1 MVMASKRNEYFVMR
15 DTNSAV
21 LNSFTESLI
30 YSIRLFSTAYK
41 SLFPLF
47 QSPQPALLHRSKLNL
62 LLVLVI
68 TFGSIST
75 TSWAA
80 SQNELKGVKG
90 EISRQ
95 KKDLTSQQQKLDNL
109 QNSLKKQELSIVS
122 QEKEIKETKKKLLT
136 ANANLDLLTKNI
148 AELSSQKQVQSEK
161 LEQLIQTYYMT
172 RRAKAPSDILNTG
185 VEEDR
190 ISQYYQ
196 HLAKAR
202 STTIK
207 SIEKTQIAL
216 QESRKQRQLEQI
228 QITKLLKEQTSKR
241 DQLAKTQS
249 KRKTTVGSIKKSI
262 SGDKNYLAE
271 LQRNETRLKAEIAK
285 AKKAA
290 LEKRNAIPMDGLAK
304 RKGRLPWPIKGRVLH
319 NYGSQQTGQVN
330 WKGMVINAQYGQ
342 QVKSVYSGTVVFA
355 EYLRG
360 YGLVVLL
367 DHGKGDMTL
376 YGFNQ
381 ALLKKE
387 GDKVKAGEAIA
398 LAGDTGGQSR
408 ASLYFEIRRN
418 SQAQNPK
425 RWLVR

>member
-1 MVMASKRNEYFVMR
+1 MTIMMKQIRAISSTLLISAS
-15 DTNSAV
+15 
-21 LNSFTESLI
+21 LCI
-30 YSIRLFSTAYK
+30 
-41 SLFPLF
+41 
-47 QSPQPALLHRSKLNL
+47 ALL
-62 LLVLVI
+62 
-68 TFGSIST
+68 ST
-75 TSWAA
+75 SSFAA
-80 SQNELKGVKG
+80 SQGELKGVSS

-95 KKDLTSQQQKLDNL
+95 QKNLSSQQKKLDNL
-109 QNSLKKQELSIVS
+109 QASLKKQELSIAS
-122 QEKEIKETKKKLLT
+122 LEKAILDSKKQLST
-136 ANANLDLLTKNI
+136 ANANIANLDTKIKALT
-148 AELSSQKQVQSEK
+148 AQKKIHTDK

-172 RRAKAPSDILNTG
+172 SRAKASSHILNTG

-190 ISQYYQ
+190 ISHYYQ

-202 STTIK
+202 SATIK
-207 SIEKTQIAL
+207 TIEQTQL
-216 QESRKQRQLEQI
+216 ELEESHKQRQLEQE
-228 QITKLLKEQTSKR
+228 QIATLLKQQTTKR
-241 DQLAKTQS
+241 DTLAKTQTQ
-249 KRKTTVGSIKKSI
+249 RKKTVGSIKKNI

-285 AKKAA
+285 AEKAA
-290 LEKRNAIPMDGLAK
+290 RERRNAVPMDGLAK
-304 RKGRLPWPIKGRVLH
+304 RKGKLPWPIKDKVLH
-319 NYGSQQTGQVN
+319 NYGSRQTGQVN
-330 WKGMVINAQYGQ
+330 WKGMVINAKYGQ

-398 LAGDTGGQSR
+398 LAGDTGGQTR
-408 ASLYFEIRRN
+408 PSLYFEIRRN

-425 RWLVR
+425 SWLVR

>member
-1 MVMASKRNEYFVMR
+1 MTKTMKKIKAIS
-15 DTNSAV
+15 
-21 LNSFTESLI
+21 SLI
-30 YSIRLFSTAYK
+30 
-41 SLFPLF
+41 
-47 QSPQPALLHRSKLNL
+47 LLSSAM
-62 LLVLVI
+62 
-68 TFGSIST
+68 FSIST
-75 TSWAA
+75 HAA
-80 SQNELKGVKG
+80 SQGELKGVKS

-95 KKDLTSQQQKLDNL
+95 QQALSSQQKKLDSLQANL
-109 QNSLKKQELSIVS
+109 KQQELSIAS
-122 QEKEIKETKKKLLT
+122 LEKGIKERKEQLAT
-136 ANANLDLLTKNI
+136 ANANIQQLNNKIQALIT
-148 AELSSQKQVQSEK
+148 QKQVHTQK

-172 RRAKAPSDILNTG
+172 RRAKAPSHILNTG

-190 ISQYYQ
+190 ISHYYQ

-202 STTIK
+202 TTTIK
-207 SIEKTQIAL
+207 AIEQTQAELEESQRLRKAEQEQIA
-216 QESRKQRQLEQI
+216 
-228 QITKLLKEQTSKR
+228 TLLKQQTTKR
-241 DQLAKTQS
+241 DQLAKTQAQ
-249 KRKTTVGSIKKSI
+249 RKKTVGSIKKRI
-262 SGDKNYLAE
+262 SGDKTYLAE

-285 AKKAA
+285 AEKAA
-290 LEKRNAIPMDGLAK
+290 RERRNAVPMDGLAK
-304 RKGRLPWPIKGRVLH
+304 RKGKLPWPIKGKVLH
-319 NYGSQQTGQVN
+319 NYGTRQTGQVN
-330 WKGMVINAQYGQ
+330 WKGMVINASYGQ

-408 ASLYFEIRRN
+408 PSLYFEIRRN

-425 RWLVR
+425 SWLVR

>member
-1 MVMASKRNEYFVMR
+1 MTKTMKKIKAISGLILLS
-15 DTNSAV
+15 SAM
-21 LNSFTESLI
+21 F
-30 YSIRLFSTAYK
+30 
-41 SLFPLF
+41 
-47 QSPQPALLHRSKLNL
+47 
-62 LLVLVI
+62 
-68 TFGSIST
+68 SIST
-75 TSWAA
+75 HAA
-80 SQNELKGVKG
+80 SQGELKGVKS

-95 KKDLTSQQQKLDNL
+95 QQALSSQQKKLDSL
-109 QNSLKKQELSIVS
+109 QANLKKQELSIAS
-122 QEKEIKETKKKLLT
+122 LEKGIKESKKQLAT
-136 ANANLDLLTKNI
+136 ANANVQQLNNKIQALTT
-148 AELSSQKQVQSEK
+148 QKQVHTQK

-172 RRAKAPSDILNTG
+172 RRAKASSHILNTG

-190 ISQYYQ
+190 ISHYYQ

-202 STTIK
+202 TTTIK
-207 SIEKTQIAL
+207 AIEQTQAELEESQRLRKAEQEQIA
-216 QESRKQRQLEQI
+216 S
-228 QITKLLKEQTSKR
+228 LLKQQTTKR
-241 DQLAKTQS
+241 DQLAKTQAQ
-249 KRKTTVGSIKKSI
+249 RKKTVGSIKKSI
-262 SGDKNYLAE
+262 SGDQSYLAE

-285 AKKAA
+285 AEKAA
-290 LEKRNAIPMDGLAK
+290 RERRNAVPMDGLAK
-304 RKGRLPWPIKGRVLH
+304 RKGKLPWPIKGKVIH
-319 NYGSQQTGQVN
+319 NYGTRQTGQIN
-330 WKGMVINAQYGQ
+330 WKGMVINASYGQ

-408 ASLYFEIRRN
+408 PSLYFEIRRN

-425 RWLVR
+425 SWLVR

>member
-1 MVMASKRNEYFVMR
+1 MTK
-15 DTNSAV
+15 T
-21 LNSFTESLI
+21 I
-30 YSIRLFSTAYK
+30 KQIRTLSC
-41 SLFPLF
+41 
-47 QSPQPALLHRSKLNL
+47 ALLL
-62 LLVLVI
+62 
-68 TFGSIST
+68 ST
-75 TSWAA
+75 TFSIATYPIATHAA
-80 SQNELKGVKG
+80 SQGELKGVKS

-95 KKDLTSQQQKLDNL
+95 QQALSSQQKKLDSL
-109 QNSLKKQELSIVS
+109 QANLKKQELSIAS
-122 QEKEIKETKKKLLT
+122 LEKGIKESKKQLAT
-136 ANANLDLLTKNI
+136 ANANVQQLNNKIQALTT
-148 AELSSQKQVQSEK
+148 QKQVHTQK

-172 RRAKAPSDILNTG
+172 RRAKASSHILNTG

-190 ISQYYQ
+190 ISHYYQ

-202 STTIK
+202 TTTIK
-207 SIEKTQIAL
+207 AIEQTQAELEESQRLRKAEQEQIA
-216 QESRKQRQLEQI
+216 S
-228 QITKLLKEQTSKR
+228 LLKQQTTKR
-241 DQLAKTQS
+241 DQLAKTQAQ
-249 KRKTTVGSIKKSI
+249 RKKTVGSIKKSI
-262 SGDKNYLAE
+262 SGDQNYLAE

-285 AKKAA
+285 AEKAA
-290 LEKRNAIPMDGLAK
+290 RERRNAVPMDGLAK
-304 RKGRLPWPIKGRVLH
+304 RKGKLPWPIKGKVLH
-319 NYGSQQTGQVN
+319 NYGTRQTGQIN
-330 WKGMVINAQYGQ
+330 WKGMVINASYGQ

-408 ASLYFEIRRN
+408 PSLYFEIRRN

-425 RWLVR
+425 SWLVR

>member
-1 MVMASKRNEYFVMR
+1 MTKTMKKINAISGLILLS
-15 DTNSAV
+15 SAM
-21 LNSFTESLI
+21 F
-30 YSIRLFSTAYK
+30 
-41 SLFPLF
+41 
-47 QSPQPALLHRSKLNL
+47 
-62 LLVLVI
+62 
-68 TFGSIST
+68 SIST
-75 TSWAA
+75 HAA
-80 SQNELKGVKG
+80 SQGELKGVKS

-95 KKDLTSQQQKLDNL
+95 QQALSSQQKKLDSL
-109 QNSLKKQELSIVS
+109 QANLKKQELSIAS
-122 QEKEIKETKKKLLT
+122 LEKGIKESKKQLAT
-136 ANANLDLLTKNI
+136 ANANVQQLNNKIQALTT
-148 AELSSQKQVQSEK
+148 QKQVHTQK

-172 RRAKAPSDILNTG
+172 RRAKASSYILNTG

-190 ISQYYQ
+190 ISHYYQ

-202 STTIK
+202 TTTIK
-207 SIEKTQIAL
+207 AIEQTQAELEESQRLRKAEQEQIA
-216 QESRKQRQLEQI
+216 S
-228 QITKLLKEQTSKR
+228 LLKQQTTKR
-241 DQLAKTQS
+241 DQLAKTQAQ
-249 KRKTTVGSIKKSI
+249 RKKTVGSIKKSI
-262 SGDKNYLAE
+262 SGDQSYLAE

-285 AKKAA
+285 AEKAA
-290 LEKRNAIPMDGLAK
+290 RERRNAVPMDGLAK
-304 RKGRLPWPIKGRVLH
+304 RKGKLPWPIKGKVLH
-319 NYGSQQTGQVN
+319 NYGTRQTGQIN
-330 WKGMVINAQYGQ
+330 WKGMVIDASYGQ

-408 ASLYFEIRRN
+408 PSLYFEIRRN

-425 RWLVR
+425 SWLVR

>member
-1 MVMASKRNEYFVMR
+1 MS
-15 DTNSAV
+15 S
-21 LNSFTESLI
+21 
-30 YSIRLFSTAYK
+30 
-41 SLFPLF
+41 
-47 QSPQPALLHRSKLNL
+47 
-62 LLVLVI
+62 
-68 TFGSIST
+68 
-75 TSWAA
+75 
-80 SQNELKGVKG
+80 

-95 KKDLTSQQQKLDNL
+95 QKTLSSQQKKLDNL
-109 QNSLKKQELSIVS
+109 QANLKQQELSIS
-122 QEKEIKETKKKLLT
+122 LLEKAIKTSKKQLNT
-136 ANANLDLLTKNI
+136 ANANVASLDNKIKALT
-148 AELSSQKQVQSEK
+148 AQKKAHTDK

-172 RRAKAPSDILNTG
+172 SRAKASSHILNTG

-190 ISQYYQ
+190 ISHYYQ

-202 STTIK
+202 SATIK
-207 SIEKTQIAL
+207 TIEQTQL
-216 QESRKQRQLEQI
+216 ELEESHKQRQLEQE
-228 QITKLLKEQTSKR
+228 QIATLLNQQVAKRNKLSQT
-241 DQLAKTQS
+241 QTQ
-249 KRKTTVGSIKKSI
+249 RKKTVGSIKKNI

-285 AKKAA
+285 AEKAA
-290 LEKRNAIPMDGLAK
+290 RERRNAVPMDGLAK
-304 RKGRLPWPIKGRVLH
+304 RKGKLPWPIKDKVLH
-319 NYGSQQTGQVN
+319 NYGSRQTGQVN
-330 WKGMVINAQYGQ
+330 WKGMVIKAKYGQ

-398 LAGDTGGQSR
+398 LAGDTGGQTR
-408 ASLYFEIRRN
+408 PSLYFEIRRN

>member
-1 MVMASKRNEYFVMR
+1 MTIMMKPVQVI
-15 DTNSAV
+15 SAV
-21 LNSFTESLI
+21 LLISAGLCAVVFSAPSL
-30 YSIRLFSTAYK
+30 
-41 SLFPLF
+41 
-47 QSPQPALLHRSKLNL
+47 
-62 LLVLVI
+62 
-68 TFGSIST
+68 
-75 TSWAA
+75 AA
-80 SQNELKGVKG
+80 SKGELKGVSS

-95 KKDLTSQQQKLDNL
+95 QKTLSSQQKKLDNL
-109 QNSLKKQELSIVS
+109 QANLKQQELSIS
-122 QEKEIKETKKKLLT
+122 LLEKAIQKSKKQLKT
-136 ANANLDLLTKNI
+136 ANANVASLDNKIKTLT
-148 AELSSQKQVQSEK
+148 AQKKAHTDK

-172 RRAKAPSDILNTG
+172 SRAKASSHILNTG

-190 ISQYYQ
+190 IIHYYQ

-202 STTIK
+202 SATIK
-207 SIEKTQIAL
+207 TIEQTQL
-216 QESRKQRQLEQI
+216 ELEESHKQRQLEQE
-228 QITKLLKEQTSKR
+228 QIAALLNQQVEKRNKLSQT
-241 DQLAKTQS
+241 QTQ
-249 KRKTTVGSIKKSI
+249 RKKTVGSIKKNI

-285 AKKAA
+285 AEKAA
-290 LEKRNAIPMDGLAK
+290 RERRNAVPMDGLAK
-304 RKGRLPWPIKGRVLH
+304 RKGKLPWPIKDKVLH
-319 NYGSQQTGQVN
+319 NYGSRQTGQVN
-330 WKGMVINAQYGQ
+330 WKGMVIKAKYGQ

-398 LAGDTGGQSR
+398 LAGDTGGQTR
-408 ASLYFEIRRN
+408 PSLYFEIRRN

>member
-1 MVMASKRNEYFVMR
+1 MTKTMKKIKAIS
-15 DTNSAV
+15 
-21 LNSFTESLI
+21 SLI
-30 YSIRLFSTAYK
+30 
-41 SLFPLF
+41 
-47 QSPQPALLHRSKLNL
+47 LLSSAM
-62 LLVLVI
+62 
-68 TFGSIST
+68 FSIST
-75 TSWAA
+75 HAA
-80 SQNELKGVKG
+80 SQGELKGVKS

-95 KKDLTSQQQKLDNL
+95 QQALYSQQKKLDSLQANL
-109 QNSLKKQELSIVS
+109 KQQELSIAS
-122 QEKEIKETKKKLLT
+122 LEKGIKERKEQLAT
-136 ANANLDLLTKNI
+136 ANANIQQLNNKIQALIT
-148 AELSSQKQVQSEK
+148 QKQVHTQK

-172 RRAKAPSDILNTG
+172 RRAKAPSHILNTG

-190 ISQYYQ
+190 ISHYYQ

-202 STTIK
+202 TTTIK
-207 SIEKTQIAL
+207 AIEQTQAELEESQRLRKAEQEQIA
-216 QESRKQRQLEQI
+216 
-228 QITKLLKEQTSKR
+228 TLLKQQTTKR
-241 DQLAKTQS
+241 DQLAKTQAQ
-249 KRKTTVGSIKKSI
+249 RKKTVGSIKKRI
-262 SGDKNYLAE
+262 SGDKTYLAE

-285 AKKAA
+285 AEKAA
-290 LEKRNAIPMDGLAK
+290 RERRNAVPMDGLAK
-304 RKGRLPWPIKGRVLH
+304 RKGKLPWPIKGKVLH
-319 NYGSQQTGQVN
+319 NYGTRQTGQVN
-330 WKGMVINAQYGQ
+330 WKGMVINASYGQ

-408 ASLYFEIRRN
+408 PSLYFEIRRN

-425 RWLVR
+425 SWLVR

>member
-1 MVMASKRNEYFVMR
+1 MTKTMKKIRAISGLILLS
-15 DTNSAV
+15 SAM
-21 LNSFTESLI
+21 F
-30 YSIRLFSTAYK
+30 
-41 SLFPLF
+41 
-47 QSPQPALLHRSKLNL
+47 
-62 LLVLVI
+62 
-68 TFGSIST
+68 SIST
-75 TSWAA
+75 HAA
-80 SQNELKGVKG
+80 SQGELKGVKS

-95 KKDLTSQQQKLDNL
+95 QQVLSSQQKKLDSL
-109 QNSLKKQELSIVS
+109 QANLKKQELSIAS
-122 QEKEIKETKKKLLT
+122 LEKGIKESKKQLAT
-136 ANANLDLLTKNI
+136 ANANVQQLNNKIQALTT
-148 AELSSQKQVQSEK
+148 QKQVHTQK

-172 RRAKAPSDILNTG
+172 RRAKASSHILNTG

-190 ISQYYQ
+190 ISHYYQ

-202 STTIK
+202 TTTIK
-207 SIEKTQIAL
+207 AIEQTQAELEESQRLRKAEQDQIA
-216 QESRKQRQLEQI
+216 S
-228 QITKLLKEQTSKR
+228 LLKQQTTKR
-241 DQLAKTQS
+241 DQLAKTQAQ
-249 KRKTTVGSIKKSI
+249 RKKTVGSIKKSI
-262 SGDKNYLAE
+262 SGDQNYLAE

-285 AKKAA
+285 AEKAA
-290 LEKRNAIPMDGLAK
+290 RERRNAVPMDGLAK
-304 RKGRLPWPIKGRVLH
+304 RKGKLPWPIKGRVLH
-319 NYGSQQTGQVN
+319 NYGTRQTGQIN
-330 WKGMVINAQYGQ
+330 WKGMVINASYGQ

-408 ASLYFEIRRN
+408 PSLYFEIRRN

-425 RWLVR
+425 SWLVR

>member
-1 MVMASKRNEYFVMR
+1 MTIMMKQIRAISR
-15 DTNSAV
+15 TLLIS
-21 LNSFTESLI
+21 TSLC
-30 YSIRLFSTAYK
+30 A
-41 SLFPLF
+41 
-47 QSPQPALLHRSKLNL
+47 ALL
-62 LLVLVI
+62 
-68 TFGSIST
+68 ST
-75 TSWAA
+75 SSFAA
-80 SQNELKGVKG
+80 SQGELKGVSS

-95 KKDLTSQQQKLDNL
+95 QKNLSSQQKKLDSL
-109 QNSLKKQELSIVS
+109 QANLKKQELSIAS
-122 QEKEIKETKKKLLT
+122 LEKAILDSKKQLNT
-136 ANANLDLLTKNI
+136 ANANIANLDTKIKALT
-148 AELSSQKQVQSEK
+148 AQKKVHTDK

-172 RRAKAPSDILNTG
+172 SRAKASSHILNTG

-190 ISQYYQ
+190 ISHYYQ

-202 STTIK
+202 SATIK
-207 SIEKTQIAL
+207 TIEQTQL
-216 QESRKQRQLEQI
+216 ELEESHKQRQLEQE
-228 QITKLLKEQTSKR
+228 QIATLLKQQTTKR
-241 DQLAKTQS
+241 DTLAKTQTQ
-249 KRKTTVGSIKKSI
+249 RKKTVGSIKKNI

-285 AKKAA
+285 AEKAEKAA
-290 LEKRNAIPMDGLAK
+290 RERRNAVPMDGLAK
-304 RKGRLPWPIKGRVLH
+304 RKGKLPWPIKDKVLH
-319 NYGSQQTGQVN
+319 NYGSRQTGQVN
-330 WKGMVINAQYGQ
+330 WKGMVINAKYGQ

-398 LAGDTGGQSR
+398 LAGDTGGQTR
-408 ASLYFEIRRN
+408 PSLYFEIRRN

-425 RWLVR
+425 SWLVR

>member
-1 MVMASKRNEYFVMR
+1 MKKIKAISGLILLS
-15 DTNSAV
+15 SAM
-21 LNSFTESLI
+21 F
-30 YSIRLFSTAYK
+30 
-41 SLFPLF
+41 
-47 QSPQPALLHRSKLNL
+47 
-62 LLVLVI
+62 
-68 TFGSIST
+68 SIST
-75 TSWAA
+75 HAA
-80 SQNELKGVKG
+80 SQGELKGVKS

-95 KKDLTSQQQKLDNL
+95 QQALSSQQKKLDSL
-109 QNSLKKQELSIVS
+109 QASLKKQELSIAS
-122 QEKEIKETKKKLLT
+122 LEKGIKESKKRLAT
-136 ANANLDLLTKNI
+136 ANANVQQLNNKIQALTT
-148 AELSSQKQVQSEK
+148 QKQVHTQK

-172 RRAKAPSDILNTG
+172 RRAKASSHILNTG

-190 ISQYYQ
+190 ISHYYQ

-202 STTIK
+202 TTTIK
-207 SIEKTQIAL
+207 AIEQTQAELEESQRLRKAEQEQIA
-216 QESRKQRQLEQI
+216 
-228 QITKLLKEQTSKR
+228 TLLKQQTTKR
-241 DQLAKTQS
+241 DQLAKTQAQ
-249 KRKTTVGSIKKSI
+249 RKKTVGSIKKSI
-262 SGDKNYLAE
+262 SGDQNYLAE

-285 AKKAA
+285 AEKAA
-290 LEKRNAIPMDGLAK
+290 RERRNAVPMDGLAK
-304 RKGRLPWPIKGRVLH
+304 RKGKLPWPVKGKVLH
-319 NYGSQQTGQVN
+319 NYGTRQTGQIN
-330 WKGMVINAQYGQ
+330 WKGMVINASYGQ

-408 ASLYFEIRRN
+408 PSLYFEIRRN

-425 RWLVR
+425 SWLVR

>member
-1 MVMASKRNEYFVMR
+1 MTKTMKKIKAISGLILLS
-15 DTNSAV
+15 SAM
-21 LNSFTESLI
+21 F
-30 YSIRLFSTAYK
+30 
-41 SLFPLF
+41 
-47 QSPQPALLHRSKLNL
+47 
-62 LLVLVI
+62 
-68 TFGSIST
+68 SIST
-75 TSWAA
+75 HAA
-80 SQNELKGVKG
+80 SQGELKGVKS

-95 KKDLTSQQQKLDNL
+95 QQALSSQQKKLDSL
-109 QNSLKKQELSIVS
+109 QANLKKQELSIAS
-122 QEKEIKETKKKLLT
+122 LEKSVKESKKQLAT
-136 ANANLDLLTKNI
+136 ANANVQQLNNKIQALIT
-148 AELSSQKQVQSEK
+148 QKQVHTQK

-172 RRAKAPSDILNTG
+172 RRAKASSHILNTG

-190 ISQYYQ
+190 ISHYYQ

-202 STTIK
+202 TTTIK
-207 SIEKTQIAL
+207 AIEQTQAELEESQRLRKAEQEQIA
-216 QESRKQRQLEQI
+216 S
-228 QITKLLKEQTSKR
+228 LLKQQTTKR
-241 DQLAKTQS
+241 DQLAKTQAQ
-249 KRKTTVGSIKKSI
+249 RKKTVGSIKKSI
-262 SGDKNYLAE
+262 SGDQNYLAE

-285 AKKAA
+285 AEKAA
-290 LEKRNAIPMDGLAK
+290 RERRNAVPMDGLAK
-304 RKGRLPWPIKGRVLH
+304 RKGKLPWPIKGRVLH
-319 NYGSQQTGQVN
+319 NYGTRQTGQIN
-330 WKGMVINAQYGQ
+330 WKGMVINASYGQ

-408 ASLYFEIRRN
+408 PSLYFEIRRN

-425 RWLVR
+425 NWLVR

>member
-1 MVMASKRNEYFVMR
+1 MKKIKAISGLILLS
-15 DTNSAV
+15 SAM
-21 LNSFTESLI
+21 F
-30 YSIRLFSTAYK
+30 
-41 SLFPLF
+41 
-47 QSPQPALLHRSKLNL
+47 
-62 LLVLVI
+62 
-68 TFGSIST
+68 SIST
-75 TSWAA
+75 HAA
-80 SQNELKGVKG
+80 SQGELKGVKS

-95 KKDLTSQQQKLDNL
+95 QQALSSQQKKLDSL
-109 QNSLKKQELSIVS
+109 QANLKKQELSIAS
-122 QEKEIKETKKKLLT
+122 LEKGIKESKKQLAT
-136 ANANLDLLTKNI
+136 ANANVQQLNNKIQALTT
-148 AELSSQKQVQSEK
+148 QKQVHTQK
-161 LEQLIQTYYMT
+161 LEQLIQTYYMA
-172 RRAKAPSDILNTG
+172 RRAKASSHILNTG

-190 ISQYYQ
+190 ISHYYQ

-202 STTIK
+202 TTTLK
-207 SIEKTQIAL
+207 AIEQTQTELEESQRLRKAEQEQIA
-216 QESRKQRQLEQI
+216 S
-228 QITKLLKEQTSKR
+228 LLKQQTTKR
-241 DQLAKTQS
+241 DQLAKTQAQ
-249 KRKTTVGSIKKSI
+249 RKKTVGNIKKSI

-285 AKKAA
+285 AEKAA
-290 LEKRNAIPMDGLAK
+290 RERRNAVPMDGLAK
-304 RKGRLPWPIKGRVLH
+304 RKGKLPWPVKGKVLH
-319 NYGSQQTGQVN
+319 NYGSRQTGQVN
-330 WKGMVINAQYGQ
+330 WKGMVINASYGQ

-408 ASLYFEIRRN
+408 PSLYFEIRRN

-425 RWLVR
+425 NWLVR

>member
-1 MVMASKRNEYFVMR
+1 MTKTMKKIKAISGLILLS
-15 DTNSAV
+15 SAM
-21 LNSFTESLI
+21 F
-30 YSIRLFSTAYK
+30 
-41 SLFPLF
+41 
-47 QSPQPALLHRSKLNL
+47 
-62 LLVLVI
+62 
-68 TFGSIST
+68 SIST
-75 TSWAA
+75 HAA
-80 SQNELKGVKG
+80 SQGELKGVKS

-95 KKDLTSQQQKLDNL
+95 QQALSSQQKKLDSL
-109 QNSLKKQELSIVS
+109 QANLKKQELSIAS
-122 QEKEIKETKKKLLT
+122 LEKGIKESKKQLAT
-136 ANANLDLLTKNI
+136 ANANVQQLNNKIQALTT
-148 AELSSQKQVQSEK
+148 QKQVHTQK

-172 RRAKAPSDILNTG
+172 RRAKASSHILNTG

-190 ISQYYQ
+190 ISHYYQ

-202 STTIK
+202 TTTIK
-207 SIEKTQIAL
+207 AIEQTQAELEESQRLRKAEQEQIA
-216 QESRKQRQLEQI
+216 S
-228 QITKLLKEQTSKR
+228 LLKQQTTKR
-241 DQLAKTQS
+241 DQLAKTQAQ
-249 KRKTTVGSIKKSI
+249 RKKTVGSIKKSI
-262 SGDKNYLAE
+262 SGDQSYLAE

-285 AKKAA
+285 AEKAA
-290 LEKRNAIPMDGLAK
+290 RERRNAVPMDGLAK
-304 RKGRLPWPIKGRVLH
+304 RKGKLPWPIKGKVLH
-319 NYGSQQTGQVN
+319 NYGTRQTGQIN
-330 WKGMVINAQYGQ
+330 WKGMVINASYGQ

-408 ASLYFEIRRN
+408 PSLYFEIRRN

-425 RWLVR
+425 SWLVR

>member
-1 MVMASKRNEYFVMR
+1 MTKTMKKIKAISG
-15 DTNSAV
+15 
-21 LNSFTESLI
+21 
-30 YSIRLFSTAYK
+30 
-41 SLFPLF
+41 
-47 QSPQPALLHRSKLNL
+47 L
-62 LLVLVI
+62 LLLSSAM
-68 TFGSIST
+68 FSIST
-75 TSWAA
+75 HAA
-80 SQNELKGVKG
+80 SQGELKGVKS

-95 KKDLTSQQQKLDNL
+95 QQALSSQQKKLDSL
-109 QNSLKKQELSIVS
+109 QANLKKQELSIAS
-122 QEKEIKETKKKLLT
+122 LEKSIKESKKQLAT
-136 ANANLDLLTKNI
+136 ANTNVQQLNNKIQALTT
-148 AELSSQKQVQSEK
+148 QKQIHTQK

-172 RRAKAPSDILNTG
+172 RRAKASSHILNTG

-190 ISQYYQ
+190 ISHYYQ

-202 STTIK
+202 TTTIK
-207 SIEKTQIAL
+207 AIEQTQAELEESQRLRKAEQEQIA
-216 QESRKQRQLEQI
+216 S
-228 QITKLLKEQTSKR
+228 LLKQQTTKR
-241 DQLAKTQS
+241 DQLAKTQAQ
-249 KRKTTVGSIKKSI
+249 RKKTVGSIKKSI
-262 SGDKNYLAE
+262 SGDQNYLAE

-285 AKKAA
+285 AEKAA
-290 LEKRNAIPMDGLAK
+290 RERRNAVPMDGLAK
-304 RKGRLPWPIKGRVLH
+304 RKGKLPWPIKGRVLH
-319 NYGSQQTGQVN
+319 NYGTRQTGQIN
-330 WKGMVINAQYGQ
+330 WKGMVINASYGQ

-408 ASLYFEIRRN
+408 PSLYFEIRRN

-425 RWLVR
+425 SWLVR

>member
-1 MVMASKRNEYFVMR
+1 MTK
-15 DTNSAV
+15 T
-21 LNSFTESLI
+21 I
-30 YSIRLFSTAYK
+30 KQIRTLSC
-41 SLFPLF
+41 
-47 QSPQPALLHRSKLNL
+47 ALLL
-62 LLVLVI
+62 
-68 TFGSIST
+68 ST
-75 TSWAA
+75 TFCIVTYPITTHAA
-80 SQNELKGVKG
+80 SQGELKGVKS

-95 KKDLTSQQQKLDNL
+95 QQALSSQQKKLDSL
-109 QNSLKKQELSIVS
+109 QANLKKQELSIAS
-122 QEKEIKETKKKLLT
+122 LEKGIKESKKQLAT
-136 ANANLDLLTKNI
+136 ANANVQQLNNKIQALIT
-148 AELSSQKQVQSEK
+148 QKQVHTQK

-172 RRAKAPSDILNTG
+172 RRAKASSHILNTG

-190 ISQYYQ
+190 ISHYYQ

-202 STTIK
+202 TTTIK
-207 SIEKTQIAL
+207 AIEQTQSELEESQRLRKAEQEQIA
-216 QESRKQRQLEQI
+216 S
-228 QITKLLKEQTSKR
+228 LLKQQTTKR
-241 DQLAKTQS
+241 DQLAKTQAQ
-249 KRKTTVGSIKKSI
+249 RKKTVGSIKKSI
-262 SGDKNYLAE
+262 SGDQNYLAE

-285 AKKAA
+285 AEKAA
-290 LEKRNAIPMDGLAK
+290 RERRNAVPMDGLAK
-304 RKGRLPWPIKGRVLH
+304 RKGKLPWPIKGKVLH
-319 NYGSQQTGQVN
+319 NYGTRQTGQVN
-330 WKGMVINAQYGQ
+330 WKGMVINASYGQ

-408 ASLYFEIRRN
+408 PSLYFEIRRN

-425 RWLVR
+425 SWLVR

>member
-1 MVMASKRNEYFVMR
+1 MTKTMKKIRAIGGLILLS
-15 DTNSAV
+15 SAM
-21 LNSFTESLI
+21 F
-30 YSIRLFSTAYK
+30 
-41 SLFPLF
+41 
-47 QSPQPALLHRSKLNL
+47 
-62 LLVLVI
+62 
-68 TFGSIST
+68 SIST
-75 TSWAA
+75 HAA
-80 SQNELKGVKG
+80 SQGELKGVKS

-95 KKDLTSQQQKLDNL
+95 QQALSSQQKKLDSL
-109 QNSLKKQELSIVS
+109 QANLKKQELSIAS
-122 QEKEIKETKKKLLT
+122 LEKSIKESKKQLAT
-136 ANANLDLLTKNI
+136 ANANVQQLNNKIQALTT
-148 AELSSQKQVQSEK
+148 QKQVHTQE

-172 RRAKAPSDILNTG
+172 RRAKASSHILNTG

-190 ISQYYQ
+190 ISHYYQ

-202 STTIK
+202 TTTIK
-207 SIEKTQIAL
+207 AIEQTQTELEESQRLRKAEQEQIASL
-216 QESRKQRQLEQI
+216 LKQQTTKRD
-228 QITKLLKEQTSKR
+228 QITK
-241 DQLAKTQS
+241 TQAQ
-249 KRKTTVGSIKKSI
+249 RKKTVGSIKKSI
-262 SGDKNYLAE
+262 SGDQSYLAE

-285 AKKAA
+285 AEKAA
-290 LEKRNAIPMDGLAK
+290 RERRNAVPMDGLAK
-304 RKGRLPWPIKGRVLH
+304 RKGKLPWPIKGKVLH
-319 NYGSQQTGQVN
+319 NYGTRQTGQIN
-330 WKGMVINAQYGQ
+330 WKGMVINASYGQ

-408 ASLYFEIRRN
+408 PSLYFEIRRN

-425 RWLVR
+425 SWLVR

>member
-1 MVMASKRNEYFVMR
+1 MTKTMKKIKAISGLILLS
-15 DTNSAV
+15 SAM
-21 LNSFTESLI
+21 F
-30 YSIRLFSTAYK
+30 
-41 SLFPLF
+41 
-47 QSPQPALLHRSKLNL
+47 
-62 LLVLVI
+62 
-68 TFGSIST
+68 SIST
-75 TSWAA
+75 HAA
-80 SQNELKGVKG
+80 SQGELKGVKS

-95 KKDLTSQQQKLDNL
+95 QQALSSQQKKLDSL
-109 QNSLKKQELSIVS
+109 QANLKKQELSIAS
-122 QEKEIKETKKKLLT
+122 LEKGIQESKKQLAT
-136 ANANLDLLTKNI
+136 ANTNVQQLNNKIQALTT
-148 AELSSQKQVQSEK
+148 QKQVHTQK

-172 RRAKAPSDILNTG
+172 RRAKASSHILNTG

-190 ISQYYQ
+190 ISHYYQ

-202 STTIK
+202 TTTIK
-207 SIEKTQIAL
+207 AIEQTQAELEESQRLRKAEQEQIA
-216 QESRKQRQLEQI
+216 S
-228 QITKLLKEQTSKR
+228 LLKQQTTKR
-241 DQLAKTQS
+241 DQLAKTQAQ
-249 KRKTTVGSIKKSI
+249 RKKTVGSIKKSI
-262 SGDKNYLAE
+262 SGDQNYLAE

-285 AKKAA
+285 AEKAA
-290 LEKRNAIPMDGLAK
+290 RERRNAVPMDGLAK
-304 RKGRLPWPIKGRVLH
+304 RKGKLPWPIKGKVLH
-319 NYGSQQTGQVN
+319 NYGTRQTGQIN
-330 WKGMVINAQYGQ
+330 WKGIVINASYGQ

-408 ASLYFEIRRN
+408 PSLYFEIRRN

-425 RWLVR
+425 SWLVR

>member
-1 MVMASKRNEYFVMR
+1 MVLLSY
-15 DTNSAV
+15 SAV
-21 LNSFTESLI
+21 
-30 YSIRLFSTAYK
+30 SI
-41 SLFPLF
+41 
-47 QSPQPALLHRSKLNL
+47 
-62 LLVLVI
+62 
-68 TFGSIST
+68 
-75 TSWAA
+75 AA

-95 KKDLTSQQQKLDNL
+95 KKDLTSQQKKLDSL
-109 QNSLKKQELSIVS
+109 QNNLRQQELSIIS
-122 QEKEIKETKKKLLT
+122 QEKAIKETKSQLKT
-136 ANANLDLLTKNI
+136 ANANIEQLTKNI
-148 AELSSQKQVQSEK
+148 AELSSQKKQQSEK

-196 HLAKAR
+196 HLAKIR
-202 STTIK
+202 SATIK
-207 SIEKTQIAL
+207 NIEKTQLAL
-216 QESRKQRQLEQI
+216 QENQKQRQLEQA
-228 QITKLLKEQTSKR
+228 QIAKLLKQQTSKR

-249 KRKTTVGSIKKSI
+249 KRKNTVGSIKKSI

-304 RKGRLPWPIKGRVLH
+304 RKGKLPWPIKGRVLH
-319 NYGSQQTGQVN
+319 SYGSQQTGQVN

>member
-1 MVMASKRNEYFVMR
+1 MTKTMKKIKAISG
-15 DTNSAV
+15 
-21 LNSFTESLI
+21 
-30 YSIRLFSTAYK
+30 
-41 SLFPLF
+41 
-47 QSPQPALLHRSKLNL
+47 L
-62 LLVLVI
+62 LLLSSAM
-68 TFGSIST
+68 FSIST
-75 TSWAA
+75 HAA
-80 SQNELKGVKG
+80 SQGELKGVKS

-95 KKDLTSQQQKLDNL
+95 QQALSSQQKKLDSL
-109 QNSLKKQELSIVS
+109 QANLKKQELSIAS
-122 QEKEIKETKKKLLT
+122 LEKSIKESKKQLAT
-136 ANANLDLLTKNI
+136 ANTNVQQLNNKIQALTT
-148 AELSSQKQVQSEK
+148 QKQIHTQK

-172 RRAKAPSDILNTG
+172 RRAKASSHILNTG

-190 ISQYYQ
+190 ISHYYQ

-202 STTIK
+202 TTTIK
-207 SIEKTQIAL
+207 AIEQTQAELEESQRLRKAEQEQIA
-216 QESRKQRQLEQI
+216 S
-228 QITKLLKEQTSKR
+228 LLKQQTTKR
-241 DQLAKTQS
+241 DQLAKTQAQ
-249 KRKTTVGSIKKSI
+249 RKKTVGSIKKSI
-262 SGDKNYLAE
+262 SGDQSYLAE

-285 AKKAA
+285 AEKAA
-290 LEKRNAIPMDGLAK
+290 RERRNAVPMDGLAK
-304 RKGRLPWPIKGRVLH
+304 RKGKLPWPIKGRVLH
-319 NYGSQQTGQVN
+319 NYGTRQTGQVN
-330 WKGMVINAQYGQ
+330 WKGMVINASYGQ

-408 ASLYFEIRRN
+408 PSLYFEIRRN

-425 RWLVR
+425 SWLVR

>member
-1 MVMASKRNEYFVMR
+1 MKKIKAISG
-15 DTNSAV
+15 
-21 LNSFTESLI
+21 
-30 YSIRLFSTAYK
+30 
-41 SLFPLF
+41 
-47 QSPQPALLHRSKLNL
+47 L
-62 LLVLVI
+62 LLLSSAM
-68 TFGSIST
+68 FSIST
-75 TSWAA
+75 HAA
-80 SQNELKGVKG
+80 SQGELKGVKS

-95 KKDLTSQQQKLDNL
+95 QQALSSQQKKLDSL
-109 QNSLKKQELSIVS
+109 QANLKKQELSIAS
-122 QEKEIKETKKKLLT
+122 LEKGIKESKKQLAT
-136 ANANLDLLTKNI
+136 ANANVQQLNNKIQALTT
-148 AELSSQKQVQSEK
+148 QKQVHTQK

-172 RRAKAPSDILNTG
+172 RRAKASSHILNTG

-190 ISQYYQ
+190 ISHYYQ

-202 STTIK
+202 ATTIK
-207 SIEKTQIAL
+207 AIEQTQAELEESQRLRKAEQEQIASLLKQQTTKRNQLTKTQA
-216 QESRKQRQLEQI
+216 QRK
-228 QITKLLKEQTSKR
+228 K
-241 DQLAKTQS
+241 
-249 KRKTTVGSIKKSI
+249 TVGSIKKSI

-285 AKKAA
+285 AEKAA
-290 LEKRNAIPMDGLAK
+290 RERRNAVPMDGLAK
-304 RKGRLPWPIKGRVLH
+304 RKGKLPWPIKGKVLH
-319 NYGSQQTGQVN
+319 NYGTRQTGQVN
-330 WKGMVINAQYGQ
+330 WKGMVINASYGQ

-408 ASLYFEIRRN
+408 SSLYFEIRRN

-425 RWLVR
+425 SWLVR

>member
-1 MVMASKRNEYFVMR
+1 MTKTMKKIRAISGLILLS
-15 DTNSAV
+15 SAM
-21 LNSFTESLI
+21 F
-30 YSIRLFSTAYK
+30 
-41 SLFPLF
+41 
-47 QSPQPALLHRSKLNL
+47 
-62 LLVLVI
+62 
-68 TFGSIST
+68 SIST
-75 TSWAA
+75 HAA
-80 SQNELKGVKG
+80 SQGELKGVKS

-95 KKDLTSQQQKLDNL
+95 QQALIFSTKRNWIACKPTLRNKSFQLL
-109 QNSLKKQELSIVS
+109 HLKKALRKVRKQLA
-122 QEKEIKETKKKLLT
+122 T
-136 ANANLDLLTKNI
+136 ANANVQQLNNKIQALTT
-148 AELSSQKQVQSEK
+148 QKQVHTQK

-172 RRAKAPSDILNTG
+172 RRAKASSHILNTG

-190 ISQYYQ
+190 ISHYYQ

-202 STTIK
+202 TTTIK
-207 SIEKTQIAL
+207 AIEQTQAELEESQQLRKAEQEQIA
-216 QESRKQRQLEQI
+216 S
-228 QITKLLKEQTSKR
+228 LLKQQTTKR
-241 DQLAKTQS
+241 DQLAKTQAQ
-249 KRKTTVGSIKKSI
+249 RKKTVGSIKKSI
-262 SGDKNYLAE
+262 SGDQNYLAE

-285 AKKAA
+285 AEKAA
-290 LEKRNAIPMDGLAK
+290 RERRNAVPMDGLAK
-304 RKGRLPWPIKGRVLH
+304 RKGKLPWPVKGRVLH
-319 NYGSQQTGQVN
+319 NYGTRQTGQIN
-330 WKGMVINAQYGQ
+330 WKGMVINASYGQ

-408 ASLYFEIRRN
+408 PSLYFEIRRN

-425 RWLVR
+425 SWLVR